1 MRVPATEISDAEKT
15 AFRAKYEHL
24 RGTDVETVSD
34 MMQRFT
40 MTFKRPVPIVYRTVI
55 NETLST
61 THLARVCPMWRYD
74 AIFALGFDAVF
85 STFLKYYP
93 NVAERD
99 ALYDAAAT
107 ALRFSPADLRADAA
121 AATAA
126 IVDGSGM
133 KTEAELFNALDATPS
148 AANATNGILEAM
160 SYIRDSVYGEWYY
173 SRLFGIGLITIMDL
187 TNTSLD
193 ATTAEKWA
201 IKLGVESSKF
211 GAEMGAYLSGLE
223 RLKQAEQIYAEATAR
238 EAKKTAER
246 LAAKAK
252 KAAEE
257 AALLEGS
264 ADGAEQKGDDADGGD
279 ATGTESS
286 ASSAETPKA

>member
-1 MRVPATEISDAEKT
+1 
-15 AFRAKYEHL
+15 
-24 RGTDVETVSD
+24 
-34 MMQRFT
+34 
-40 MTFKRPVPIVYRTVI
+40 
-55 NETLST
+55 
-61 THLARVCPMWRYD
+61 MWRYD

-93 NVAERD
+93 NAAERD

-107 ALRFSPADLRADAA
+107 ALRFSPSDLRADAA
-121 AATAA
+121 AAIAA
-126 IVDGSGM
+126 IVDGTGM

-160 SYIRDSVYGEWYY
+160 AYIRDSVYGEWYY

-187 TNTSLD
+187 TNTPLD
-193 ATTAEKWA
+193 ASTAEKWA

-264 ADGAEQKGDDADGGD
+264 ADGSEQKDKDDDSPGGD

-286 ASSAETPKA
+286 ATSAETPKA